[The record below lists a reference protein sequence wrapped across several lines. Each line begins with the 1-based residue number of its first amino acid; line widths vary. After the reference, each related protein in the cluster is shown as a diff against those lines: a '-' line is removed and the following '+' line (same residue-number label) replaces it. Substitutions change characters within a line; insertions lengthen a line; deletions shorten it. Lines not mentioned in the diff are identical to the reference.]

1 MSNKDTSKEAYFKK
15 NSKIDLFQKEEM
27 LLFSY
32 ELLKSKK
39 MFDISGTNSFRYEF
53 FEEKDALKLSEFN
66 DEPKMKVNNRTI
78 SIIDDENNSSLKTL
92 NIEIPSSRR
101 LSQVNFKNNFLKEY
115 NTSFASFCGIN
126 KEQYENIYI
135 NNKKKK

>member
-53 FEEKDALKLSEFN
+53 FEEKKSFLIVF
-66 DEPKMKVNNRTI
+66 
-78 SIIDDENNSSLKTL
+78 IDDISDKEFSGLK
-92 NIEIPSSRR
+92 
-101 LSQVNFKNNFLKEY
+101 NFD
-115 NTSFASFCGIN
+115 
-126 KEQYENIYI
+126 
-135 NNKKKK
+135 

>member
-1 MSNKDTSKEAYFKK
+1 
-15 NSKIDLFQKEEM
+15 
-27 LLFSY
+27 
-32 ELLKSKK
+32 
-39 MFDISGTNSFRYEF
+39 
-53 FEEKDALKLSEFN
+53 
-66 DEPKMKVNNRTI
+66 MKVNNRTI

-115 NTSFASFCGIN
+115 NTSFSCFCGIN

-135 NNKKKK
+135 NNKYIPIIDNFGDIKINIKSIIKILNEYKSDKTTKKIEKKK